1 MHELFD
7 KLSEFVWGVTRY
19 RWTALAIAWTLAL
32 LGWLMVAQVDSRYP
46 ATARL
51 YVDTNRILGPLI
63 RDISVQT
70 DVKKQVALMSKT
82 LLSRPNLVELID
94 KNNLDAELTPGDEG
108 AYEGLIEAL
117 QQQIEIYDTNGTK
130 SLYSLEYS
138 HSDPTTA
145 LSVVETLVDIFVNSS
160 LDEERKDNNT
170 AITFLDKQIE
180 EYETRLTSAEQ
191 RLADFKLK
199 NAGSLPGEEGGYYS
213 RMENMMAQKR
223 TSELGFQ
230 EARNKRNA
238 LRQQLAQVERNV
250 LSAASSTT
258 PEDARIDE
266 LQNSLDELLVRYTDR
281 HPQVSILR
289 QSIADLERSKAN
301 SRGGVGDRNSLLQES
316 VVYQDISTMLAEAEA
331 DVAKLQAR
339 NANFESRV
347 NRLKSTVDSIPLVE
361 AELVQL
367 DRDYKTV
374 RQQHETLLQKRESAR
389 LTGSIE
395 RDSNDVKIRL
405 IDPPFVPSRATD
417 PDKLLL
423 NALVLVTS
431 AAIGVAISFFLSLLH
446 PVFYNRRALEHHTSI
461 PVLGGVS
468 MSKKASARFDNTVSN
483 LNFGIL
489 AILLPV
495 VFGGLLYMQIKNS
508 AIYDSLKINAFSGSS
523 KQVSMLDNK

>member
-82 LLSRPNLVELID
+82 LLSRPNLDALIK
-94 KNNLDAELTPGDEG
+94 KNNLDAEIEEGDVA
-108 AYEGLIEAL
+108 AYESLIEAL
-117 QQQIEIYDTNGTK
+117 GQQIEIYDTNGTK
-130 SLYSLEYS
+130 SLYALEYS
-138 HSDPTTA
+138 HRDAGVA
-145 LSVVETLVDIFVNSS
+145 LGVVETLVDIFVNSS
-160 LDEERKDNNT
+160 LDEERKDNQI

-180 EYETRLTSAEQ
+180 DYEQRLGAAEQ
-191 RLADFKLK
+191 RLADFKTK
-199 NAGSLPGEEGGYYS
+199 HAGSLPGEQGGYYQ
-213 RMENMMAQKR
+213 RMENLVSQQR
-223 TSELGFQ
+223 SSELSFQ

-238 LRQQLAQVERNV
+238 LRQQLAQVEQNV
-250 LSAASSTT
+250 MSAASGSTA
-258 PEDARIDE
+258 EDLRIEE
-266 LQNSLDELLVRYTDR
+266 LQNSLDELLVRYTER

-289 QSIADLERSKAN
+289 QSIADLEVQKLSGSSGIA
-301 SRGGVGDRNSLLQES
+301 DRNSVLQGS
-316 VVYQDISTMLAEAEA
+316 VVYQKVSTLLAEAEA
-331 DVAKLQAR
+331 DVAKHQAR
-339 NANFESRV
+339 NSTFNSRV
-347 NRLKSTVDSIPLVE
+347 NALRSTVDSIPLVE

-367 DRDYKTV
+367 DRDYNTV
-374 RQQHETLLQKRESAR
+374 RQQHETLLNKREAAR
-389 LTGSIE
+389 LTGSVE

-405 IDPPFVPSRATD
+405 IDPPFVPSRPTD

-423 NALVLVTS
+423 NILTLVGSV
-431 AAIGVAISFFLSLLH
+431 AVGVAVSFFFSLLH
-446 PVFYNRRALEHHTSI
+446 PVFYNRRALEHYTKI

-468 MSKKASARFDNTVSN
+468 MTKRASSRFDNTVSN

-489 AILLPV
+489 AMLLPI
-495 VFGGLLYMQIKNS
+495 VFLGLLYLQMNNS
-508 AIYDSLKINAFSGSS
+508 PIYESLKIDAFSGN
-523 KQVSMLDNK
+523 KQDSMLKQ

>member
-7 KLSEFVWGVTRY
+7 KLSEFVWGVSRY

-82 LLSRPNLVELID
+82 LLSRPNVVALIE
-94 KNNLDAELTPGDEG
+94 KNNLDAELEPGNKSG
-108 AYEGLIEAL
+108 YEALIETL

-138 HSDPTTA
+138 HKEPGVA
-145 LSVVETLVDIFVNSS
+145 LGVVETLVDIFVNSS
-160 LDEERKDNNT
+160 LDEERKDNTT

-180 EYETRLTSAEQ
+180 DYEQRLTSAEQ

-199 NAGSLPGEEGGYYS
+199 NAGSLPGEEGGYYQ
-213 RMENMMAQKR
+213 RMENLVAQQR
-223 TSELGFQ
+223 TSELGFE

-238 LRQQLAQVERNV
+238 LRDQLAQTERNV
-250 LSAASSTT
+250 LSAASTVT
-258 PEDARIDE
+258 PEDIRIEE

-281 HPQVSILR
+281 HPRVSILR
-289 QSIADLERSKAN
+289 QSIADLQVAKLN
-301 SRGGVGDRNSLLQES
+301 NRGGAGDRNSLLQGS
-316 VVYQDISTMLAEAEA
+316 VVYQKISTLLAEAEA
-331 DVAKLQAR
+331 EVAKLQAR
-339 NANFESRV
+339 TANFESRV
-347 NRLKSTVDSIPLVE
+347 RALKSTVDSIPLVE

-367 DRDYKTV
+367 DRDYTTV
-374 RQQHETLLQKRESAR
+374 RQQHETLLKKRESAR
-389 LTGSIE
+389 LTGSVE

-405 IDPPFVPSRATD
+405 IDPPFVPSRPTD

-423 NALVLVTS
+423 NALVLVGS
-431 AAIGVAISFFLSLLH
+431 IAAGIAASFFLSLLH
-446 PVFYNRRALEHHTSI
+446 PVFYNRRALEHYTNI

-468 MSKKASARFDNTVSN
+468 MSQRASARFDNTVSN

-489 AILLPV
+489 AVLLPI
-495 VFGGLLYMQIKNS
+495 VFGGLLYMQVKNS
-508 AIYDSLKINAFSGSS
+508 PIYDSLKINAFSGT
-523 KQVSMLDNK
+523 KQVSMLEK